1 LNTRAGLSMG
11 REPVH
16 GLTRREIYSLAC
28 ELQRSGRLY
37 GPPNDELHDVF
48 NGSVDRFC
56 KIADRLRHAK
66 RVLDVGAGH
75 GMLLALL
82 HELGHYCEGVDFTD
96 ARPAHSAVY
105 SGRRIA
111 FQQCNVEIEALP
123 FTDGSFDA
131 VVCCQVLEHFIH
143 SHLPAVREMRRVLRD
158 GGIVEIDVP
167 NAASFRNRSRM
178 LRGKN
183 ITYDYREHYLHAA
196 PVLYK
201 GHSFFPLR
209 HNREFTRSE
218 LQLLLAEARFRNI
231 EVRFLKSRRHR
242 AGLEKLLNVGTA
254 ARDAI
259 PSLRKS
265 LIAFASK

>member
-1 LNTRAGLSMG
+1 MARVPFHGMSRA
-11 REPVH
+11 
-16 GLTRREIYSLAC
+16 EIYTRAC

-37 GPPNDELHDVF
+37 GAPTPELDDVF
-48 NGSVDRFC
+48 KGSIDRFC
-56 KIADRLRHAK
+56 EIADRLRACR
-66 RVLDVGAGH
+66 RVLDVGSGH

-82 HELGHYCEGVDFTD
+82 NELGHECHGVDFAD
-96 ARPAHSAVY
+96 QSSAQPQVY
-105 SGRRIA
+105 AARRIP
-111 FQQCNVEIEALP
+111 FQQCNVEIEPLP
-123 FTDGSFDA
+123 YPDQSFDA
-131 VVCCQVLEHFIH
+131 VVCCQVLEHFSH

-167 NAASFRNRSRM
+167 NAASYRNRSRM

-183 ITYDYREHYLHAA
+183 ITYDYREHYLDAV

-218 LQLLLAEARFRNI
+218 LRLLLTEAQFRDI

-242 AGLEKLLNVGTA
+242 VGVERLLNAGTML
-254 ARDAI
+254 RDAI
-259 PSLRKS
+259 PSWRKS
-265 LIAFASK
+265 LIAFARK